1 MVTRTKKIF
10 VGGLSAPTTLEDVKN
25 YFEQFGRVRHSTVQ
39 PYNGAGVGGH
49 HSIFDFFLFHYCS
62 LLLKWGLKLAVHNV
76 PNLLLGLYVVVLI
89 PRQLCCGL
97 WLADTPIA
105 DYHGPIAGQHT
116 TWRGKS
122 TTTWSPATQRDP
134 CVLLLLSSG
143 LTSTHTARNIQR
155 LLSIDFGW

>member
-1 MVTRTKKIF
+1 MRPFLSCFFGGKKQNISLLSHKETPVVTDTATKLKWQIVGSKLSDQKQKLLLSFLKKIK
-10 VGGLSAPTTLEDVKN
+10 LILTN
-25 YFEQFGRVRHSTVQ
+25 YN
-39 PYNGAGVGGH
+39 Y
-49 HSIFDFFLFHYCS
+49 
-62 LLLKWGLKLAVHNV
+62 HNV
-76 PNLLLGLYVVVLI
+76 PNLLLGYVVVLI
-89 PRQLCCGL
+89 PHQLCCRL
-97 WLADTPIA
+97 WFADTPIA

>member
-1 MVTRTKKIF
+1 MRPYQLGKRFGRWEGKCTNCPEKLRGWRGMADEVTTKKS
-10 VGGLSAPTTLEDVKN
+10 GCSAPISNLWICIGAVLMVVGNIWYVTIN
-25 YFEQFGRVRHSTVQ
+25 VQ
-39 PYNGAGVGGH
+39 SRGSVCVAG
-49 HSIFDFFLFHYCS
+49 L
-62 LLLKWGLKLAVHNV
+62 NV
-76 PNLLLGLYVVVLI
+76 AVLI